1 MEYVV
6 IVRTGN
12 TKGCTYCR
20 WRVPQRGEK
29 ACCLL
34 LCWLYGL
41 RRVLFVVELQTV
53 ELLSRWFVVFE
64 MLEDVD
70 LLVVVFLDAFD
81 VKGRGFAGWCRHGS
95 LLYAFAAAWGLS
107 TTFGDVAVKVDR
119 RGVVTSDP
127 GSWLRIA
134 LIAGRVRADTTSTY
148 TENPDCLLP

>member
-1 MEYVV
+1 
-6 IVRTGN
+6 
-12 TKGCTYCR
+12 
-20 WRVPQRGEK
+20 
-29 ACCLL
+29 
-34 LCWLYGL
+34 
-41 RRVLFVVELQTV
+41 
-53 ELLSRWFVVFE
+53 

-134 LIAGRVRADTTSTY
+134 LIAGRVRADTTSTHTGY
-148 TENPDCLLP
+148 PDCLLP